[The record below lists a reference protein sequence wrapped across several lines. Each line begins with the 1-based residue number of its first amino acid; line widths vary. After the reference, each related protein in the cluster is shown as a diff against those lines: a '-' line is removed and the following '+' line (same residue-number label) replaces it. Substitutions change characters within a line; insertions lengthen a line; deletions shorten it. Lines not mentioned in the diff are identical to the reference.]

1 MVSIELHETYKW
13 NTMII
18 KINKSEF
25 HLHLTI
31 RSICSRLLKITTAF
45 SGFLVRGC
53 NSKAVVNKESMQQV
67 FPHLQPHHPLDFWT
81 LEGTQKTQWFWIESP
96 EFEKGFFTLIN
107 FFFVFSTILTQC
119 STHEY
124 RNQQSDHVWSG
135 MDWKQKF
142 FISMQNFGW
151 TPSQIPAK
159 EILFSELY
167 SVIIHQ
173 EFQTCK
179 QFFLFCFQPLWQ
191 SS

>member
-25 HLHLTI
+25 HLLLTI

-107 FFFVFSTILTQC
+107 FF
-119 STHEY
+119 
-124 RNQQSDHVWSG
+124 
-135 MDWKQKF
+135 
-142 FISMQNFGW
+142 
-151 TPSQIPAK
+151 
-159 EILFSELY
+159 LFSVQSWPNLVRLQY
-167 SVIIHQ
+167 SWV
-173 EFQTCK
+173 
-179 QFFLFCFQPLWQ
+179 PQ
-191 SS
+191 SAIWPCLVRNGLKTEIFYQYAKFWLDPFSNSSERNPF

>member
-1 MVSIELHETYKW
+1 
-13 NTMII
+13 MII

-25 HLHLTI
+25 HLLLTI

-107 FFFVFSTILTQC
+107 FFFVFSTILTQL
-119 STHEY
+119 
-124 RNQQSDHVWSG
+124 
-135 MDWKQKF
+135 
-142 FISMQNFGW
+142 
-151 TPSQIPAK
+151 SQIAVLMSTAISNLTMFGQEWTENRNFLSVCKILAGPLLK
-159 EILFSELY
+159 FQRKKSFLVNYILLSSTRNFRPLSNFFLLFSTT
-167 SVIIHQ
+167 VAVVVM
-173 EFQTCK
+173 
-179 QFFLFCFQPLWQ
+179 FLL
-191 SS
+191 S

>member
-25 HLHLTI
+25 HLLLTI

-81 LEGTQKTQWFWIESP
+81 LEGTQKTQWFWIVTRIWEGI
-96 EFEKGFFTLIN
+96 FHTDK
-107 FFFVFSTILTQC
+107 FFFVFSTILTQLSWIAVLM
-119 STHEY
+119 STAISNLTMFGQEWTEN
-124 RNQQSDHVWSG
+124 R
-135 MDWKQKF
+135 KF
-142 FISMQNFGW
+142 
-151 TPSQIPAK
+151 
-159 EILFSELY
+159 Y
-167 SVIIHQ
+167 
-173 EFQTCK
+173 
-179 QFFLFCFQPLWQ
+179 
-191 SS
+191 